1 MESQLKTRKRNPA
14 GSKLAAAPYLSA
26 DQLSAP
32 LSLQF
37 QFMIHHQQERRANV
51 SLRRCVRLLLLSD
64 WGAQFLARPCPYS
77 DLPLPRDAS
86 QAASLR

>member
-1 MESQLKTRKRNPA
+1 MESNSWELGTRKSARM
-14 GSKLAAAPYLSA
+14 AAAPYLSA

-37 QFMIHHQQERRANV
+37 QFMIHHHQEPRASG
-51 SLRRCVRLLLLSD
+51 SLRRCVQSLLLSD
-64 WGAQFLARPCPYS
+64 WGAQFLARPCPYC
-77 DLPLPRDAS
+77 DLPLPRDPS